1 MLVICQAC
9 ELGYFLS
16 ASGLSCI
23 QCSLLCA
30 NCTGLYSTSLCLL
43 CQPDIAISLS
53 LGVCT
58 IAPNS
63 FVENKYENKYIS

>member
-1 MLVICQAC
+1 MVSICKAC

-16 ASGLSCI
+16 GSGLSCI

-30 NCTGLYSTSLCLL
+30 NCTGIYSTSTCLL

-53 LGVCT
+53 LGFCT
-58 IAPNS
+58 VAANS
-63 FVENKYENKYIS
+63 FVKNNYENKYLS